1 MLGALLGTI
10 GGGIA
15 SAFGADRQA
24 QEAARRERFNA
35 QMASLDTAYSPFVR
49 GQSQRL
55 AETERGPGVL
65 GGLLGGALGGAST
78 GMSLD
83 NAYAKLGAL
92 KEGAKS
98 VGGTSPVIS
107 SKKFDFSAQP
117 LATTAGLDPS
127 LMDQYAQLMAMG
139 VRR

>member
-1 MLGALLGTI
+1 MIGALLGAV

-55 AETERGPGVL
+55 AQTERGPGAA
-65 GGLLGGALGGAST
+65 GGFLGGALGGASS

-83 NAYAKLGAL
+83 NAYAKLDALKKGAGAL
-92 KEGAKS
+92 
-98 VGGTSPVIS
+98 GGTSLGAALQEGTDEEARAALASRAKQIPVG
-107 SKKFDFSAQP
+107 FDP
-117 LATTAGLDPS
+117 
-127 LMDQYAQLMAMG
+127 YV
-139 VRR
+139 VRT